1 MLKVITVN
9 PLASA
14 EVDER
19 SDSSMNIHPR
29 IENSDQRRH
38 RKSANEDVPPR
49 QRQDGRV
56 GSRPKQRGHDEYRQ
70 RDQ

>member
-14 EVDER
+14 DFDERLRLVDE
-19 SDSSMNIHPR
+19 HPSQD
-29 IENSDQRRH
+29 ENSDQRRH